1 MAEIEQLKSE
11 GQKELIAAPKKFELS
26 RARPES
32 HIGKELNDTD
42 WKVLQ
47 VLFDDPMIMNKE
59 IAEQVFLS
67 VEGIGSALRR
77 MYELFNIQG
86 TKYKKMALL
95 REVIKLSN
103 G

>member
-1 MAEIEQLKSE
+1 MPVIL
-11 GQKELIAAPKKFELS
+11 ELQNPYAVNSLS
-26 RARPES
+26 LSMFVEALYQETTTGARM
-32 HIGKELNDTD
+32 
-42 WKVLQ
+42 LQ
-47 VLFDDPMIMNKE
+47 ILFDDPMIMNKE